1 MRCSQVADSLAEVA
15 SGTLSIDGQHARHV
29 ASCLRCQAEL
39 ASYRKLFHG
48 LPGEGLPFLDPS
60 LVGAY
65 PGQRALAEGASEPA
79 TDSRVLSVWLRL
91 IPVLLGTDRPRQERV
106 VAEHASL
113 LKARLAVPPPPGLKL
128 LEPGKN

>member
-48 LPGEGLPFLDPS
+48 LRRLRADVVMPSPGLLEEIFAHLDDPAARTSRRPFGRTRRVAYVGGLAAATAA
-60 LVGAY
+60 GA
-65 PGQRALAEGASEPA
+65 AGAI
-79 TDSRVLSVWLRL
+79 VF
-91 IPVLLGTDRPRQERV
+91 
-106 VAEHASL
+106 ASL
-113 LKARLAVPPPPGLKL
+113 SRRGRLAS
-128 LEPGKN
+128 